1 MLRMSAK
8 KSAVTDLIRMVS
20 LKIVWHGETPMPR
33 TNELIF
39 SIVFKKGM
47 AEKNRLPLNHVIST
61 LREIDS
67 MIREVGRKVQREA
80 GVETPDGDFGI
91 ELLAGATGLAFQKG
105 SVKTAS
111 AITKDVANGTET
123 LTRMIRTTDVI
134 ERKRAPSIDDY
145 GAPVVR
151 GLAAISNIQEK
162 DKTELHIQLAKQ
174 GRITDHT
181 KFSEKGI
188 RAIRKM
194 SVAEFA
200 IESLTLYGK
209 LRGLTD
215 RSKTEEEDDIWGEL
229 LEDNGNRW
237 RIKFH
242 PSDLGKAQELFTKQV
257 EVFGDA
263 TYFKTKFPRMDVKT
277 ISEDKHRNYVAAF
290 DRFSQDYEDVFGDRD
305 PEQIIKDIRGVE

>member
-1 MLRMSAK
+1 MRK
-8 KSAVTDLIRMVS
+8 T
-20 LKIVWHGETPMPR
+20 GET
-33 TNELIF
+33 IF
-39 SIVFKKGM
+39 SIVFKKGL

-67 MIREVGRKVQREA
+67 MIRDVGRKVQREA
-80 GVETPDGDFGI
+80 GVEKPDGDFGI

-105 SVKTAS
+105 SFKTAS
-111 AITKDVANGTET
+111 AITRDIPNGTET
-123 LTRMIRTTDVI
+123 LTRIINTTDVI
-134 ERKRAPSIDDY
+134 ERKKVLSVDDFRAP
-145 GAPVVR
+145 VLR
-151 GLAAISNIQEK
+151 GLAVISNIQEK
-162 DKTELHIQLAKQ
+162 DKTELNIQLTKQ

-188 RAIRKM
+188 KAIRGM
-194 SVAEFA
+194 SAAEFA

-229 LEDNGNRW
+229 LEDNGNKW

-257 EVFGDA
+257 EVFGNA
-263 TYFKTKFPRMDVKT
+263 TYFKTKFPRIDVKA
-277 ISEDKHRNYVAAF
+277 IAEDKNRDYVAAF
-290 DRFSQDYEDVFGDRD
+290 DRFSQDYGDVFGDRD
-305 PEQIIKDIRGVE
+305 PEQIIKDIRG